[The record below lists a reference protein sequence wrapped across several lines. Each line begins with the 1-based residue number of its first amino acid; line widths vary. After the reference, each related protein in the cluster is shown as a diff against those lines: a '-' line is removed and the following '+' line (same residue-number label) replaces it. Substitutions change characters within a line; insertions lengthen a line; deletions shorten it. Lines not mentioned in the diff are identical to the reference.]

1 MQPTDDF
8 QRETYDMQYIRRF
21 NDSILSVFRQGFS
34 SSLSDPRFAVFFLK
48 TLLRQKLAAR
58 IRNRWEKRDVHAPPL
73 LIASM
78 TSRCNLHCK
87 GCYAKIREKRTGR
100 DLTTEAWTGIIRE
113 AEELGVSIV
122 MLAGG
127 EPFLRPDLLD
137 ITGRFPKLVFP
148 VFTNG
153 LMLTDTLIS
162 RMKTQKQV
170 IPVVS
175 MEGHETDT
183 DARRGIGVFG
193 RLQHVLEQFRRQG
206 LFFGIS
212 VTVTKDNFDRV
223 TDGAFVGRWF
233 DTGCK
238 LFFFIEYTPVA
249 EGTARL
255 ILTDEQRS
263 KLRTIEARLRP
274 RFTGI
279 FIVFPGDEEQY
290 GGCLASGRGFVHVG
304 PDGDLEP
311 CPFAPYS
318 DTNLKSVPLREAL
331 CSPFLETIRKNHDRL
346 SETRGGC
353 SLWNQREWVQ
363 SLLQPEFKL

>member
-1 MQPTDDF
+1 MNIH
-8 QRETYDMQYIRRF
+8 YVKRF
-21 NDSILSVFRQGFS
+21 NDSILSVFRQGFT

-48 TLLRQKLAAR
+48 TLFRQQSAAR
-58 IRNRWEKRDVHAPPL
+58 IRSRWEKEGVHVPPL
-73 LIASM
+73 LISSM

-87 GCYAKIREKRTGR
+87 GCYAKVRIRRNGR
-100 DLTTEAWTGIIRE
+100 DLDTNTWTNIIRE
-113 AEELGVSIV
+113 AQELGISIV

-137 ITGRFPKLVFP
+137 ITGHFPKLVFP

-153 LMLTDTLIS
+153 LMLTDALIS
-162 RMKTQKQV
+162 RMKIQKQV
-170 IPVVS
+170 IPVIS
-175 MEGHETDT
+175 MEGQEADT
-183 DARRGIGVFG
+183 DDRRGNGVFK
-193 RLQHVLEQFRRQG
+193 RLQHVLGQFHRLG

-212 VTVTKDNFDRV
+212 LTVTQDNFDRV
-223 TDGAFVGRWF
+223 TDDAFVSRWF

-249 EGTARL
+249 EGTAHL
-255 ILTDEQRS
+255 VLSDERRS
-263 KLRTIEARLRP
+263 KLRDIEARLRP
-274 RFTGI
+274 RFPGI

-304 PDGDLEP
+304 PEGDLEP

-318 DTNLKSVPLREAL
+318 DTNLKDVPLREAL
-331 CSPFLETIRKNHDRL
+331 RSPFLETIRKNHDRL

-363 SLLQPEFKL
+363 SILQPKFKL